1 MSSANPRSDDQP
13 EITLDQAVA
22 LLSEQQQTIAQLQ
35 HQLDWFKRQLFGPKS
50 ERRLVENPD
59 QLPLGFG
66 DSQAAKPKEPDLQT
80 ITYQRGK
87 GKKHRAEDCVSDSG
101 LRFGPDVP
109 IETIEL
115 PVPALDTQSGEV
127 LQVIGTETF
136 YRLAQRP
143 GSYVVLCYKQP
154 VVKNLSTQQIARIDS
169 PGGIFDRSI
178 ADVSF
183 LVGMLVDKFQFHI
196 PLYRQHQRLESAQ
209 ITLSRATLTN
219 LTRRA
224 IALLEPIADAQL
236 QHILLSRVLA
246 MDETPIK
253 AGKSKSSKGK
263 MHSGYYW
270 PVYGEDDEIA
280 FVYTAGRAHRY
291 VQQIISDDFT
301 GTIVSD
307 GYAAYARY
315 AAARD
320 GVTSAQCWSH
330 SRRKFIEAEN
340 DEPAKVAHVLSH
352 VRALYAV
359 EEHIRKNRLTETD
372 KLHYRVEHSKATV
385 EQLFAWMQSEL
396 EDPDLLPKSP
406 YAKALNYVHT
416 RQSALQVFLSDP
428 DVPLDTN
435 HVERRIRSIAMGR
448 RSWLFCWT
456 ELGAIQVGIIQGLIS
471 TCILHDVNPY
481 HYLVDV
487 LQRVQIHP
495 NNRIHELTP
504 REWKKHFQNDPLR
517 SDLHT
522 TVQFGK

>member
-1 MSSANPRSDDQP
+1 MSSAKPTSADQP
-13 EITLDQAVA
+13 DVTLDQAVA
-22 LLSEQQQTIAQLQ
+22 LLSEQQQTINELQ

-50 ERRLVENPD
+50 ERRIDEHPD
-59 QLPLGFG
+59 QLSLGFG
-66 DSQAAKPKEPDLQT
+66 DRKATKPKEPDLQT

-87 GKKHRAEDCVSDSG
+87 GKKQRADDCVSDSG

-109 IETIEL
+109 IEIIEL
-115 PVPALDTQSGEV
+115 PVPPADSQSGDALE
-127 LQVIGTETF
+127 VIGTETF

-154 VVKNLSTQQIARIDS
+154 VVKNMSTQQIARVDS
-169 PGGIFDRSI
+169 PGGIFDRSL

-270 PVYGEDDEIA
+270 PIYGEDDEIA

-291 VQQIISDDFT
+291 VQEIIGNDYT

-330 SRRKFIEAEN
+330 SRRKFIDAEN

-352 VRALYAV
+352 IRALYAV
-359 EEHIRKNRLTETD
+359 EEDIRNTKLTETA
-372 KLHYRVEHSKATV
+372 KLNYRVEHSKATV
-385 EQLFAWMQSEL
+385 EALFAWIDGEL

-406 YAKALNYVHT
+406 YAKALYYVHT
-416 RQSALQVFLSDP
+416 RKSALQVFLSDP

-471 TCILHDVNPY
+471 TCILHDVHPY
-481 HYLVDV
+481 DYLVDV

-495 NNRIHELTP
+495 NNRLHELTP
-504 REWKKHFQNDPLR
+504 REWKKRFQSNPLR
-517 SDLHT
+517 SDLYAS
-522 TVQFGK
+522 V